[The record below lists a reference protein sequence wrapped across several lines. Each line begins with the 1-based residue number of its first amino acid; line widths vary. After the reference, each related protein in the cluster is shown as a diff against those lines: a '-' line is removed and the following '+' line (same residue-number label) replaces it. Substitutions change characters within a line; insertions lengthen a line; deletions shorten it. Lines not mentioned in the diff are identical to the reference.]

1 MGLVLGFVATLVW
14 FLLSALRA
22 GLGLFTFCKI
32 CCLIVI
38 SVISLCFISE
48 PSAVGPLGIFSALQ
62 PSCLFFGHSGVLC
75 ALQPCPRLFCVCCD
89 NVSTSNAFQGFLSA
103 NLPAPVIMCRVSG
116 WKWFSQLSCLTSTLG
131 SLMFGV
137 FWNDFFFFTF
147 AHPTLLPPSEDR
159 FIAFEG
165 DYKFLRVSLS
175 FPALSPNLGH
185 FSSTLVKT
193 CRNEWFALWNSDMS
207 CQPTC

>member
-22 GLGLFTFCKI
+22 GLGLFTFCKT

-137 FWNDFFFFTF
+137 FWNDFFFFHF
-147 AHPTLLPPSEDR
+147 CPSHPSPPIR
-159 FIAFEG
+159 GQIYCIWG
-165 DYKFLRVSLS
+165 RL
-175 FPALSPNLGH
+175 
-185 FSSTLVKT
+185 
-193 CRNEWFALWNSDMS
+193 
-207 CQPTC
+207 